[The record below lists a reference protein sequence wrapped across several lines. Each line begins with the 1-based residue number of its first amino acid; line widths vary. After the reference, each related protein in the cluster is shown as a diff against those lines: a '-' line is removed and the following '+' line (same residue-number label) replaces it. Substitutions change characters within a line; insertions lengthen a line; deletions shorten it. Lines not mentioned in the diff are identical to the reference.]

1 MTPTEQDKELLKSLT
16 IEIFTKCEKP
26 LEYVTKLVIA
36 DAEDGELRGM
46 SVREYNPDMI
56 KTRYSQQIANSL
68 MPFIQKRIAADRKRV
83 VLEARLYDNE
93 RTLAHIQNDMPI
105 ERLKTVVENRIAE
118 LKAQQEEV

>member
-46 SVREYNPDMI
+46 SVREYNPDII

-83 VLEARLYDNE
+83 ALEKEEMAFRYAIQ
-93 RTLAHIQNDMPI
+93 TLQDTSK
-105 ERLKTVVENRIAE
+105 EFTLENLQRQ
-118 LKAQQEEV
+118 LDKNLAQQEEV